1 MAAAGCARPVR
12 ASRAWLHCR
21 YMLILPCRV
30 SLHHNNRCCP
40 LAQGVSGAA
49 IHGLDHA
56 ATQLRQT
63 AGRFPLPQTASFPS
77 IWHHAAGLVPPLQGE
92 LQHPAQEQPALPDQV
107 LRQEA
112 SDASSDDARW
122 QRDAKA
128 ALAEEQLRKPEQ
140 RTRGEGQE
148 QHNAEQPQAYLH
160 APGQELAHAKMP
172 QPQQQ
177 QFALLTQQQ
186 AQQQQRQVQLMKQLQ
201 HAQHE
206 LAQLMEA
213 DSSVIPATFGQSPS
227 TATTGL
233 QTARVLPGMLVRM
246 LTAAVPPNAILSGT
260 CDGQ

>member
-1 MAAAGCARPVR
+1 
-12 ASRAWLHCR
+12 
-21 YMLILPCRV
+21 MLILPCRV
-30 SLHHNNRCCP
+30 SLHHINRCCP
-40 LAQGVSGAA
+40 LAQGVSGGA

-107 LRQEA
+107 LQQEA

-128 ALAEEQLRKPEQ
+128 ALAEEQLRNPEQ
-140 RTRGEGQE
+140 RTREEGQE
-148 QHNAEQPQAYLH
+148 QHDAERPQVYLH

-186 AQQQQRQVQLMKQLQ
+186 AQQQRQVQLMKQLQ

-206 LAQLMEA
+206 LAQLMEQQA
-213 DSSVIPATFGQSPS
+213 GSSVIPATVGPSPS

-246 LTAAVPPNAILSGT
+246 LTAAVPPNAILCGT
-260 CDGQ
+260 RDG